1 MDSAIDWKEKQLT
14 KRVKFQSEL
23 TELKARDTSCP
34 RGKKVELKIIRTIG
48 ICEGGIYYEYRV
60 LAILFVIIG
69 VLFAIFKEKAAKFV
83 SGFNSLPKEEQALY
97 DKAHISRDIRN
108 QCFMWAIIM
117 LAGALLSCFLT
128 PYIAIPTYII
138 WLVLFFREVHFDNHK
153 AFEKYLLK

>member
-1 MDSAIDWKEKQLT
+1 MQTILQHS
-14 KRVKFQSEL
+14 
-23 TELKARDTSCP
+23 
-34 RGKKVELKIIRTIG
+34 VESWNTFITI
-48 ICEGGIYYEYRV
+48 CAAAEGGGMEIIMNIGFWSCII

-83 SGFNSLPKEEQALY
+83 SGFNSFSKEEQALY
-97 DKAHISRDIRN
+97 DKAQISRDIRN
-108 QCFMWAIIM
+108 QCFIWAVIM

-128 PYIAIPTYII
+128 PYMAIPIYII